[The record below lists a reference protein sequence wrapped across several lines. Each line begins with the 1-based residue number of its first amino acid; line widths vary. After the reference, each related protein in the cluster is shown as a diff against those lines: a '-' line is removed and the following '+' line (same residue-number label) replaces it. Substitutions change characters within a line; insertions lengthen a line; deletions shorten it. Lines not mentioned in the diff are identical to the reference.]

1 MRLVLDTNT
10 VLSGLLWS
18 GAPAKLIDVAQAGRI
33 ELFTSAP
40 LLAELQGVLMRS
52 KFTRQLT
59 KRALI
64 VNDLFDGYAAL
75 ATVVNQ
81 APIAPSVAR
90 DPDDDQVL
98 ACAVAAEA
106 NLIVSGD
113 RDLLSLAT
121 FEGIPIVTA
130 TEALERISAGQE

>member
-1 MRLVLDTNT
+1 LT
-10 VLSGLLWS
+10 
-18 GAPAKLIDVAQAGRI
+18 P
-33 ELFTSAP
+33 
-40 LLAELQGVLMRS
+40 
-52 KFTRQLT
+52 TRCCPDSCG
-59 KRALI
+59 
-64 VNDLFDGYAAL
+64 NDLFDGYAAL

-121 FEGIPIVTA
+121 FQGIPIVTA